1 MAKYKVGDKV
11 KIRSDLIVGEEY
23 GEMKWLIG
31 MKDLSGCVLT
41 VMDEYANLHHFEET
55 PYTLSEDMIECIVEE
70 SENEPAPDPVN
81 SPSHYTQGGMECI
94 DEMIALYGVE
104 EVKSFCKLNVHKYRK
119 RALYKNGEEDMKKS
133 NWYMNKY
140 VELKNYDKKSD

>member
-11 KIRSDLIVGEEY
+11 KIRSDLVERDTGACVIEE
-23 GEMKWLIG
+23 MLQFKG
-31 MKDLSGCVLT
+31 MEATIIRIEEDDYYSIDLDDDT
-41 VMDEYANLHHFEET
+41 YYWDDDAFE
-55 PYTLSEDMIECIVEE
+55 PIDF
-70 SENEPAPDPVN
+70 AHDPVN
-81 SPSHYTQGGMECI
+81 SPSHYTHGGMECI